1 MGNTPHGSWAGCPHF
16 GLREFLEDSRT
27 RPEQAQRAVEEMN
40 RALESLGIMH
50 FRVEAISKQGQQ
62 DREGNSLAVTLVS
75 TSDPAKTSSLKVE
88 R

>member
-1 MGNTPHGSWAGCPHF
+1 M
-16 GLREFLEDSRT
+16 
-27 RPEQAQRAVEEMN
+27 EEMN